1 MREEYRVAAEMLGGE
16 FDRLHSPGY
25 WTNLLARRFIVRLS
39 KQLQPLGICAGQ
51 FGPLVWLWER
61 DGRTQAEL
69 CRCLAVE
76 QSTMARTLT
85 RMERDGLIRRE
96 PDPDDRRRALVRLT
110 DKAREL
116 QSQALKVAHE
126 VNREAFFGL
135 SREDAEL
142 FFRLSRRMIANLNNV
157 EVDR

>member
-1 MREEYRVAAEMLGGE
+1 MRDKQEVAAEALGE
-16 FDRLHSPGY
+16 AFDRLHSPGY
-25 WTNLLARRFIVRLS
+25 WSNLLARRFFVRLS
-39 KQLQPLGICAGQ
+39 HQLQQMGLCAGQ

-69 CRCLAVE
+69 CRCLSVD

-96 PDPDDRRRALVRLT
+96 PDPEDRRRALVHLT
-110 DKAREL
+110 DKARDLEER
-116 QSQALKVAHE
+116 ALDVAHN

-135 SREDAEL
+135 SREEAEL
-142 FFRLSRRMIANLNNV
+142 FFRLARRMIANLNNL
-157 EVDR
+157 EAEP